1 MIELMI
7 AFVAG
12 LVVGFVVGALVMRN
26 NYTHFRKDESEFR
39 ALLKDKKLTAE
50 QKILRIRNRL
60 SL

>member
-1 MIELMI
+1 MIEYIVVVLSS
-7 AFVAG
+7 

-26 NYTHFRKDESEFR
+26 NYRHFKKDESEFK
-39 ALLKDKKLTAE
+39 ALLRDKKLTAE

>member
-1 MIELMI
+1 
-7 AFVAG
+7 
-12 LVVGFVVGALVMRN
+12 VGALVMRN